1 MEPEPVDTKHAIPRK
16 VRYAPK
22 APPRRAPI
30 PAAPKI
36 EEVED
41 VKAFQTRELL
51 RRVNESSV
59 NGRPKMERKSG
70 PAQVAF
76 GFGPSSNYFM
86 SYGSSK
92 VGSSSKY
99 QGLGSDD
106 GVHSSARRM
115 EKEYK
120 EPWDYY
126 SYYPAALPLR
136 RPYSGDPVLLDDEE
150 FGEASEEIAYDES
163 SVKLAT
169 ELDLMEENKEARMIF
184 LQLPSSLPLV
194 KRSATTNN
202 DGTNS
207 GLKQFRG
214 GVSSEKPCKLEELPV
229 GFMGKMLVY
238 ESGAIKLKLGDTL
251 YDVSSGMNCVF
262 AQDVVAINT
271 EEKHCCILGEL
282 NKRAV
287 ITPNID
293 SILNSMIDSD

>member
-1 MEPEPVDTKHAIPRK
+1 MEPESVDTKPAAPRK

-30 PAAPKI
+30 TAAPKI

-41 VKAFQTRELL
+41 VKASQTKELL

-59 NGRPKMERKSG
+59 KGRPKVERKSG

-92 VGSSSKY
+92 VGASSSKY
-99 QGLGSDD
+99 QD
-106 GVHSSARRM
+106 GVHSSTHRM
-115 EKEYK
+115 DKEYK

-126 SYYPAALPLR
+126 SYYPVALPLR
-136 RPYSGDPVLLDDEE
+136 RPYSGDPVLLDEEE

-194 KRSATTNN
+194 KRSATANN

-207 GLKQFRG
+207 GLKQFRD
-214 GVSSEKPCKLEELPV
+214 GVSSEKPCELEELPA

-238 ESGAIKLKLGDTL
+238 ESGVVKLKLGDTL

-293 SILNSMIDSD
+293 SILNGMTDLD